1 MGLMDFLPLFK
12 IEVDGQDISQILAPR
27 LVKLSVTDG
36 AGVQSDQVQ
45 FTLSDTGFFG
55 KLQEPRQ
62 GAEIKVWL
70 GYLFER
76 KYMGLFIAD
85 SIEVSGPP
93 DQMTITGS
101 ASVNGETTSGK
112 TALTDQKKCS
122 WPAGTAIGAMV
133 AKIAGEHGLEHAVSK
148 SLAEIALAHIDQI
161 DESDMNLL
169 SRIAR
174 DHDAIAKP
182 GNGRIIMAK
191 RGESLTA
198 SGQPMPRVPLSKGQ
212 VGRWSYRNS
221 LRQKAGSVVA
231 TYQDLGKGKPQ
242 ECTAGEGAPVQRLKN
257 RFPKKETAQKAA
269 DSELLRLTR
278 AGRSFSVSMKGAPDA
293 KAEAVLQAIGFRS
306 YIDGDWLITR
316 AVHTLDSGGYQTK
329 IEAEPLK

>member
-45 FTLSDTGFFG
+45 FTLSDTAFFG

-62 GAEIKVWL
+62 GAEI
-70 GYLFER
+70 
-76 KYMGLFIAD
+76 
-85 SIEVSGPP
+85 
-93 DQMTITGS
+93 T
-101 ASVNGETTSGK
+101 
-112 TALTDQKKCS
+112 
-122 WPAGTAIGAMV
+122 
-133 AKIAGEHGLEHAVSK
+133 
-148 SLAEIALAHIDQI
+148 LAHIDQI

-242 ECTAGEGAPVQRLKN
+242 ECTAGEGAPVQHR
-257 RFPKKETAQKAA
+257 
-269 DSELLRLTR
+269 
-278 AGRSFSVSMKGAPDA
+278 
-293 KAEAVLQAIGFRS
+293 
-306 YIDGDWLITR
+306 
-316 AVHTLDSGGYQTK
+316 
-329 IEAEPLK
+329 